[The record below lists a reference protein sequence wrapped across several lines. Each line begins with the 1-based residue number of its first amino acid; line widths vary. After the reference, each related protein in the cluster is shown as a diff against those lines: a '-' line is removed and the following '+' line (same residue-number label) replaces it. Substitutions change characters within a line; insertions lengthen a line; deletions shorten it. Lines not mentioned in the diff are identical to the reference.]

1 MSAALWVRRDKFTR
15 PAESCGG
22 KGMAWPLSQGESN
35 PTLALTG
42 FYWLSNILHQR
53 RFSFVI
59 LRFALGNYFSQI
71 ATERMLLITSY
82 RLTRKRCCK
91 CKGTIRVIGQV
102 TLQSLGELAQTSGTQ
117 GDGVLARARQAWF
130 PTGEPIREF
139 GILPATGACGLS
151 HRAELHLP
159 LPGRSVPCTVMFR
172 IRCNISLYPEQ
183 EI

>member
-1 MSAALWVRRDKFTR
+1 MEEKGWHGHSLKGRAPRGASATLSRRV
-15 PAESCGG
+15 
-22 KGMAWPLSQGESN
+22 

-71 ATERMLLITSY
+71 AKERMLLITSY

-117 GDGVLARARQAWF
+117 GDGVLARARQA
-130 PTGEPIREF
+130 
-139 GILPATGACGLS
+139 
-151 HRAELHLP
+151 
-159 LPGRSVPCTVMFR
+159 
-172 IRCNISLYPEQ
+172 
-183 EI
+183 